1 MELRIKIKQNSA
13 CREGNMRILAWILG
27 CLAGLSGIMGI
38 IIATDTIDALADL
51 PAPMTA
57 MFWLVLGILLMLGC
71 IAALN
76 SHTEME

>member
-1 MELRIKIKQNSA
+1 MEDYMI
-13 CREGNMRILAWILG
+13 ILAWILG

-38 IIATDTIDALADL
+38 VVATDAIPALADL

-57 MFWLVLGILLMLGC
+57 MFWLTLGILLLLGC

-76 SHTEME
+76 SRSEGE

>member
-1 MELRIKIKQNSA
+1 
-13 CREGNMRILAWILG
+13 MRILAWILG

-38 IIATDTIDALADL
+38 IIATDVIDALADL

-57 MFWLVLGILLMLGC
+57 MFWLTLGILLMLGC

-76 SHTEME
+76 SRTEME

>member
-1 MELRIKIKQNSA
+1 M
-13 CREGNMRILAWILG
+13 GILAWVLG

-38 IIATDTIDALADL
+38 VVATDTIDALADL

-57 MFWLVLGILLMLGC
+57 MFWLGLAILLMLGC

-76 SHTEME
+76 SRSEME

>member
-1 MELRIKIKQNSA
+1 
-13 CREGNMRILAWILG
+13 MRILAWILG

-57 MFWLVLGILLMLGC
+57 MFWLALGILLMLGC

-76 SHTEME
+76 SRTEME

>member
-1 MELRIKIKQNSA
+1 
-13 CREGNMRILAWILG
+13 MRILAWILG

-38 IIATDTIDALADL
+38 IIATDAIDALADL

-57 MFWLVLGILLMLGC
+57 MFWLTLGILLMLGC

-76 SHTEME
+76 SRMETE